1 MDLRFLRG
9 RARLDWSYYDKRSY
23 DQIFSVPTSPAT
35 GYSSITRN
43 AGDLSNKGLEVSLQ
57 VVPVETP
64 KFYWMSRFN
73 WSKNSSKVVDL
84 APGVESIAI
93 AGYSWPGIRLMEGAP
108 YGVIWGY
115 GYQRE
120 NSEKFLPDGS
130 LNPAYSK
137 YAWKQGQILIGD
149 DGIPLWDDE
158 QKMLAN
164 IQPDFTGNIYNT
176 MRYGPFTLSTLFNY
190 RKGGD
195 ILKFDLNYTITTG
208 EASVTG
214 HRGDTYVYK
223 GLNANTLQ
231 PNTVELVRNRDFWL
245 DYGAY
250 NHHENQ
256 IEDGSFFKLQ
266 EVSLQ
271 YNLPQAIVRPLG
283 VNVLSVY
290 FTGYNLWINTNYS
303 SGDVAG
309 SNYGSTNAGG
319 AAYHFFVQPS
329 TRQYSFGV
337 RTSF

>member
-1 MDLRFLRG
+1 
-9 RARLDWSYYDKRSY
+9 
-23 DQIFSVPTSPAT
+23 
-35 GYSSITRN
+35 
-43 AGDLSNKGLEVSLQ
+43 LEVSLQ

-64 KFYWMSRFN
+64 KFYWSSRFN

-208 EASVTG
+208 QASITKN
-214 HRGDTYVYK
+214 RGDTYVYK
-223 GLNANTLQ
+223 GLNVNTRQ
-231 PNTVELVRNRDFWL
+231 PNTVELVRDRAFWL
-245 DYGAY
+245 EYGAY
-250 NHHENQ
+250 NHHEVQ

-266 EVSLQ
+266 ELTLQ
-271 YNLPQAIVRPLG
+271 YALPQTLTQRVG
-283 VNVLSVY
+283 VNTMSVY
-290 FTGYNLWINTNYS
+290 FTGYNLWINTDYS